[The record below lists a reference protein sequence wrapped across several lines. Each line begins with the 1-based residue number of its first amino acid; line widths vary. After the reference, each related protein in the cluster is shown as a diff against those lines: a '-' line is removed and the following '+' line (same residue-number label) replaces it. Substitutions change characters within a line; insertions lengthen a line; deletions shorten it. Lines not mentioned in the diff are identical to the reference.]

1 MWHQAGLKDRVPRW
15 DEPYLEISRSPDD
28 CIFDPHA
35 AFSEQHD
42 KWTPIKHRCC
52 SRASFSGHWD
62 AIVPTLQDLSGA
74 VGGRPL
80 GHAIPAEDVH
90 ASAGFMYAT
99 EGLIVRLRPAM
110 IAMKVGP
117 GHLRRRYQIR
127 REKPVGEYL
136 VSSWDDGRICECV
149 FGGCD

>member
-42 KWTPIKHRCC
+42 SIDVVRVRHSAGTGTQSCR
-52 SRASFSGHWD
+52 
-62 AIVPTLQDLSGA
+62 TLQDLSGA